1 MVLGQPWCPHLFPV
15 LTVVTERLPPGCMVS
30 VRHCTIRD
38 VLDVTLSVSLQEMRQ
53 LSTINRCDVLT
64 LDERAAVVY
73 DIFSSEWARCVKAVV
88 LSSSTMFCGIGA
100 QTFPSF
106 TY

>member
-1 MVLGQPWCPHLFPV
+1 
-15 LTVVTERLPPGCMVS
+15 MVS
-30 VRHCTIRD
+30 SFVPCTYGRNREVAAWSYGFRSALHYTRRSRRD
-38 VLDVTLSVSLQEMRQ
+38 PFRLTARDEA
-53 LSTINRCDVLT
+53 TINRCADVLT
-64 LDERAAVVY
+64 LDERADVVY